1 MEVLEKALM
10 TLAQL
15 IQGIDAEAVTLEP
28 NANMSSNCVPINNAV
43 NNTISHSVSRASDAA
58 IAASEFESRVQRLP
72 GGRR

>member
-1 MEVLEKALM
+1 MRER
-10 TLAQL
+10 
-15 IQGIDAEAVTLEP
+15 IDDVGTKCKQ
-28 NANMSSNCVPINNAV
+28 SSNCGPINNAV